1 MSGDWNIDKMARTGA
16 GGGTEIEKMRRGKA
30 LTLVDVYDM
39 AADIGKVGAHF
50 LFIWIYLCLSEFSIF

>member
-1 MSGDWNIDKMARTGA
+1 MSGDWNIDKMAGTGA

-50 LFIWIYLCLSEFSIF
+50 LFI